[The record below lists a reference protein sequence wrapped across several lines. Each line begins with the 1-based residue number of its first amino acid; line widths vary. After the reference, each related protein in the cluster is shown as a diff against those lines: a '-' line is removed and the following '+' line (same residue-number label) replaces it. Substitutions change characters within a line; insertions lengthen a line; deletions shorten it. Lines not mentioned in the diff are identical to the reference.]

1 MTKRAETP
9 FDAQLRDDTGGA
21 AVELVAAVVL
31 LLVPVIYLV
40 VAISQ
45 VQAAAFATEGAARD
59 VVRAYVIAEDD
70 AEAVRRADAVAAL
83 ALGDHGISP
92 GDASVEVTCSVS
104 PCLTPG
110 TEVGVR
116 VVADVVLPGTDVLGL
131 PGVSVTVS
139 AAHRGAVETLR
150 EVP

>member
-9 FDAQLRDDTGGA
+9 FEAQLRDDTGGA

-92 GDASVEVTCSVS
+92 GDASVEVTC
-104 PCLTPG
+104 
-110 TEVGVR
+110 
-116 VVADVVLPGTDVLGL
+116 
-131 PGVSVTVS
+131 
-139 AAHRGAVETLR
+139 
-150 EVP
+150 